1 MIIVMRKLIC
11 TDGIDFPGASKLYR
25 TAAVSRPEQ
34 KTETWAVK
42 KARGK
47 QVWRSQTCECYN
59 GCAESQS
66 LRGKKRKNQRVNKS
80 G

>member
-25 TAAVSRPEQ
+25 TAAVARPEQ

-42 KARGK
+42 KAREK
-47 QVWRSQTCECYN
+47 
-59 GCAESQS
+59 S
-66 LRGKKRKNQRVNKS
+66 LEITDMRMLQWMCS
-80 G
+80 L